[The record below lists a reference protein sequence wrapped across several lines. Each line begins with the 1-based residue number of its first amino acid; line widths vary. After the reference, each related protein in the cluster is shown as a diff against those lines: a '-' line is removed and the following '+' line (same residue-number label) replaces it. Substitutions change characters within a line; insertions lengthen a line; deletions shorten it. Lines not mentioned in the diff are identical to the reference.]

1 MEFVGWYTTGD
12 VPSSEDVN
20 LHEQV
25 SISMNIFIVWED
37 NGRLVLKIMHNQ
49 RHLLILA

>member
-12 VPSSEDVN
+12 GHLSEDVL

-25 SISMNIFIVWED
+25 EREKERV
-37 NGRLVLKIMHNQ
+37 
-49 RHLLILA
+49 